1 MLGRRRLGRVDDSD
15 ASRFDAALVD
25 VRVEPAM
32 RARSATRRPNAA
44 VAGVLA
50 ARAGIR
56 DVSPSAVRAER
67 CVFIRETRSGF
78 RGGVLVLAQPRYRS
92 EATGTVPAR
101 GVRRHAR
108 AHTTRDDADD
118 RAPRARRPRRDRR
131 VRLEG
136 SSRPTRE
143 RDEKLDRC
151 SCSSPPFARAPF
163 VRRHRRPASRARIAP
178 RLPRGSQRR
187 RRGRAP
193 RGRSLRGPTRR
204 HGGQPHGRR

>member
-1 MLGRRRLGRVDDSD
+1 MTRTHRGSTPPWWMCGSNPRCDGDPRCVRTPPPRGCSRRGRAFATCHRRRCAPSGVCSTSPKRVQV
-15 ASRFDAALVD
+15 F
-25 VRVEPAM
+25 
-32 RARSATRRPNAA
+32 
-44 VAGVLA
+44 VAGFWFWL
-50 ARAGIR
+50 
-56 DVSPSAVRAER
+56 
-67 CVFIRETRSGF
+67 
-78 RGGVLVLAQPRYRS
+78 PRYRS

-178 RLPRGSQRR
+178 RLPRGPQRR

-204 HGGQPHGRR
+204 HEGQPHGRR